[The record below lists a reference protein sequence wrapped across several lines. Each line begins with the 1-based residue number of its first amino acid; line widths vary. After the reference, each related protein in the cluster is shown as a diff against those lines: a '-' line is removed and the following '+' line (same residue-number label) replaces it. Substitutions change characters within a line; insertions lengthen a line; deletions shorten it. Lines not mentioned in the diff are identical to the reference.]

1 MSDSAQQQLTM
12 FTAVTPSLAQTI
24 AATLSFSVSINN
36 KLPASPHFELQL
48 TCQSTELFGYER
60 LNVQ

>member
-12 FTAVTPSLAQTI
+12 FTVVSPSAAQII
-24 AATLSFSVSINN
+24 AATPSFSVPINN
-36 KLPASPHFELQL
+36 KLPAAPHFELKL
-48 TCQSTELFGYER
+48 TCQSTEVFGDER